1 VTTEVAIET
10 VQLEEIR
17 DVKWP
22 TDGDLVRSFRKTL
35 QHGGHFTPIQVN
47 RIWQEDATWHYEI
60 IDGFHRF
67 EAAKAEYLPAL
78 LCQVVELDE
87 RTARYARIQ
96 ACLGK
101 PSQVTRERAL
111 LELQQAFV
119 TDMHTLI
126 GAPEILYEPML
137 GKDGQV
143 QTRRRTAPL
152 PADPLQALEVL
163 TDHLRVTRA
172 DYPAYWVQDE
182 RRGTDLRTP
191 FGRRTGWEQALND
204 WLAEMGERFGHDTYW
219 LLEVLRLHLYKGI
232 FSHRWVSRKGQ
243 PQFSEVKDFVRFTDR
258 LWDIPDVDLRAWFR
272 RQVEAHPEQRERLGK
287 VQDLLDLHYPLYPDS
302 RRTGPNKQEILML
315 MTLYPSIYSLLVAL
329 RKQQQATQSAPDDT
343 PVPELGASVLQP
355 QPELVEEQP
364 NRPSSEGQQDSAI
377 FAVISPRFVSGTPLS
392 PPSAT
397 KSLPPSLA
405 EPAHITAYEPVH
417 TAFQAL
423 LRAIELITEQYGM
436 EWLGWENAQAD
447 LAQLRAV
454 LALG

>member
-1 VTTEVAIET
+1 MTTEVAIET

-22 TDGDLVRSFRKTL
+22 TDGDLVRAFRKTL

-67 EAAKAEYLPAL
+67 EAAKAEYLPTL
-78 LCQVVELDE
+78 LCQVIELDD

-126 GAPEILYEPML
+126 GTPEILYEPML

-143 QTRRRTAPL
+143 QPRRRTAPL

-163 TDHLRVTRA
+163 TDHLRVTQA

-182 RRGTDLRTP
+182 RRGIDLRTP

-204 WLAEMGERFGHDTYW
+204 WLAEMGERFGHDTSW

-232 FSHRWVSRKGQ
+232 FSHRWVRRKGQ
-243 PQFSEVKDFVRFTDR
+243 PQFSEVKDFVLFTDR

-287 VQDLLDLHYPLYPDS
+287 VQDLLELHYPLYPDM

-315 MTLYPSIYSLLVAL
+315 MTLYPSIYSLMVAL
-329 RKQQQATQSAPDDT
+329 RKQQQDTQSEPDDS
-343 PVPELGASVLQP
+343 PVPALDAPVLQP
-355 QPELVEEQP
+355 QPEAPVE
-364 NRPSSEGQQDSAI
+364 PSNIPPEEGREDSAI
-377 FAVISPRFVSGTPLS
+377 FAVISPRFVSVSPLNS
-392 PPSAT
+392 TSAGKGLPS
-397 KSLPPSLA
+397 SLA

-417 TAFQAL
+417 AACQAL
-423 LRAIELITEQYGM
+423 LWAIGRLTEEYGR
-436 EWLGWENAQAD
+436 EWLDWENAQDD
-447 LAQLRAV
+447 LAQLRAA
-454 LALG
+454 LAVG

>member
-1 VTTEVAIET
+1 LTIAVAIET
-10 VQLEEIR
+10 VQLEEIH

-22 TDGDLVRSFRKTL
+22 TDGDLVRAFRKTL

-47 RIWQEDATWHYEI
+47 RIWQEDATWYYEI

-119 TDMHTLI
+119 TDMHALI
-126 GAPEILYEPML
+126 GAPEILYEPIL
-137 GKDGQV
+137 GKDGQI
-143 QTRRRTAPL
+143 QPRQRTAPL
-152 PADPLQALEVL
+152 PEEPMQALEVL
-163 TDHLRVTRA
+163 TDHLRVTQA

-191 FGRRTGWEQALND
+191 FGQRTGWEQALND

-243 PQFSEVKDFVRFTDR
+243 PQFSEVHDFVRFTER
-258 LWDIPDVDLRAWFR
+258 LWDLPDVDLRAWFR
-272 RQVEAHPEQRERLGK
+272 RQVTAHPEQRERLGK
-287 VQDLLDLHYPLYPDS
+287 VQDLLELHYPLYPDE

-315 MTLYPSIYSLLVAL
+315 LTLYPSIYSLLVAL
-329 RKQQQATQSAPDDT
+329 RKQQQATQSEPDDT
-343 PVPELGASVLQP
+343 SVPELEAPSLQP
-355 QPELVEEQP
+355 QPELAEVQSNKP
-364 NRPSSEGQQDSAI
+364 PVEGQQDAAI
-377 FAVISPRFVSGTPLS
+377 FAVISPRFVSGSPLS
-392 PPSAT
+392 SPSAT
-397 KSLPPSLA
+397 KSLPSSL
-405 EPAHITAYEPVH
+405 PRPTPTVAYEPVH

-423 LRAIELITEQYGM
+423 LRAIELITEQYGR
-436 EWLGWENAQAD
+436 EWLDWESAQAD
-447 LAQLRAV
+447 RMQLRA
-454 LALG
+454 ALDLG